1 MKLNIATLLP
11 VLIALSIVGQSL
23 ACGHQK
29 QNKTSELSRAKREGP
44 SFGETVMLA
53 GAEAVGMVK
62 QGVAIKGNV
71 SMEAG
76 N

>member
-1 MKLNIATLLP
+1 MKSNIVTLLP
-11 VLIALSIVGQSL
+11 VLIALSIVGQNF
-23 ACGHQK
+23 ACGR

-44 SFGETVMLA
+44 SFGETVAL
-53 GAEAVGMVK
+53 GAAEVVGMVK
-62 QGVAIKGNV
+62 QGAAIKGNV

>member
-1 MKLNIATLLP
+1 MKSNIVTLLP
-11 VLIALSIVGQSL
+11 VLIALAIVGKSL

-44 SFGETVMLA
+44 SFGEAIVIA
-53 GAEAVGMVK
+53 GAEVVGMVK
-62 QGVAIKGNV
+62 QGAAIKGNF
-71 SMEAG
+71 SMQAG